1 MRAFVGW
8 VPTVTGRLSFSRV
21 GDAQSG
27 DRAICNNTATVDRDG
42 FLFGSH
48 TRTSHDGPFPAFI
61 MRWMGRVP
69 DVHYLVSMRVDEAM
83 LPVQALKQQSDDPK
97 QAPVNLEL
105 DREGALTGEIVF
117 FSLGKA
123 LPRPIGEKMQRL
135 RQLAREGRAPSCTQV
150 KRREK
155 RDQAEAIIGE
165 IWDELKAGFGRQEK
179 LPAFGRVH
187 VRLLRTGQCEMLVD
201 EDDLHTTRAVKVAQS
216 VALAGGILDR
226 QHQAFQVATAA
237 AARQCFFFLRDLAHR
252 HYHHHPNSD
261 LLTTTY
267 AWALDEDEHWRRET
281 QYGLVRLAIS
291 ERRRDTA
298 ETFKRALG
306 IIAYAEAFQKH
317 LCGWLSQFD
326 APPVRSPLGFAYDFA
341 SLRASIDASLKVRE
355 LKDNQRRQTFL
366 FVFGFVVTCLGLVV
380 AGLRTLDEPPDSA
393 APFITTVAFLTAY
406 PVQSLV
412 GAAILAS
419 ALDLAFLRVS
429 LRPPYLDGW
438 TGGLGRAVEA
448 VMGSLMWRRVSRG
461 AAYAAGILII
471 AAVVSGA
478 LAIAAWAYREA
489 FHLVTPPAG

>member
-1 MRAFVGW
+1 
-8 VPTVTGRLSFSRV
+8 
-21 GDAQSG
+21 
-27 DRAICNNTATVDRDG
+27 
-42 FLFGSH
+42 
-48 TRTSHDGPFPAFI
+48 
-61 MRWMGRVP
+61 
-69 DVHYLVSMRVDEAM
+69 
-83 LPVQALKQQSDDPK
+83 
-97 QAPVNLEL
+97 
-105 DREGALTGEIVF
+105 
-117 FSLGKA
+117 
-123 LPRPIGEKMQRL
+123 
-135 RQLAREGRAPSCTQV
+135 
-150 KRREK
+150 
-155 RDQAEAIIGE
+155 
-165 IWDELKAGFGRQEK
+165 
-179 LPAFGRVH
+179 
-187 VRLLRTGQCEMLVD
+187 
-201 EDDLHTTRAVKVAQS
+201 
-216 VALAGGILDR
+216 
-226 QHQAFQVATAA
+226 
-237 AARQCFFFLRDLAHR
+237 
-252 HYHHHPNSD
+252 
-261 LLTTTY
+261 
-267 AWALDEDEHWRRET
+267 
-281 QYGLVRLAIS
+281 
-291 ERRRDTA
+291 
-298 ETFKRALG
+298 
-306 IIAYAEAFQKH
+306 
-317 LCGWLSQFD
+317 
-326 APPVRSPLGFAYDFA
+326 LGFAYDFA